1 MYHIIRDYWIKIDER
16 NFTVMRKTGVNE
28 NGEPVFGGFS
38 YWGTFADALEHIRKD
53 VIRRKLK
60 SGTGELPD
68 AIKVIKEESEEIK
81 GIFHRITMEM

>member
-53 VIRRKLK
+53 IIRRKLK

-81 GIFHRITMEM
+81 GIFHRMTMEM

>member
-28 NGEPVFGGFS
+28 NGESVFGGLS

-53 VIRRKLK
+53 IIRRKLK
-60 SGTGELPD
+60 TGTGELPD
-68 AIKVIKEESEEIK
+68 AIKVIKEESAEIK
-81 GIFHRITMEM
+81 KIFQELTMEM

>member
-53 VIRRKLK
+53 IIRRKLK

-81 GIFHRITMEM
+81 GIFRRMTMEM

>member
-16 NFTVMRKTGVNE
+16 NFMVMRKTGVNE
-28 NGEPVFGGFS
+28 NGGSVFGGLS

-53 VIRRKLK
+53 IIRRKLK

-68 AIKVIKEESEEIK
+68 AIKTIREESAEIKE
-81 GIFHRITMEM
+81 IFQKLTMEM

>member
-16 NFTVMRKTGVNE
+16 NFMVMRKTGVNE
-28 NGEPVFGGFS
+28 NGGSVFGGLS

-53 VIRRKLK
+53 IIRRKLK

-68 AIKVIKEESEEIK
+68 AIKTIREESAEIKEILQKLTLEI
-81 GIFHRITMEM
+81 